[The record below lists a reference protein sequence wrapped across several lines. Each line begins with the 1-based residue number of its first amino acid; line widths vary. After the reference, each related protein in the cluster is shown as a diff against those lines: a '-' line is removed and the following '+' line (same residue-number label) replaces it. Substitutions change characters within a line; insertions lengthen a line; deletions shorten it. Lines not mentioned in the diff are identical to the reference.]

1 MKDEGTVVKSTGSWS
16 FVETPSGKI
25 VSCKI
30 KGKFKT
36 SGIKTTNPVA
46 VGDKVEFEYI
56 ENDTVGLI
64 TNILPRN
71 NYIIRK
77 STNLSKSEQII
88 AANIDT
94 CIIIATIKQ
103 PKTSTGFIDRVLTTA
118 EAYHIPAVI
127 VFNKFDLCD
136 EKCHERLADLMYI
149 YENAGYKVLITS
161 AVKGTGLSEL
171 ENLLRNKTS
180 LITGH
185 SGVGKSALIN
195 AIMPSLDIKIGD
207 ISQYHEKGK
216 HTTTFATMY
225 KLPIGGYIIDTPG
238 VKEFGLADMD
248 KTEIAERFP
257 EIRKYQHD
265 CKFNNCTHT
274 NEPGC
279 AIVKLVENGTIP
291 QERYNNYLSII
302 SDDYFDENKYD

>member
-1 MKDEGTVVKSTGSWS
+1 MNNEGIVIKSTGSWYL
-16 FVETPSGKI
+16 VETPSGNI
-25 VSCKI
+25 VNCKI

-46 VGDKVEFEYI
+46 VGDKVQFDFVD
-56 ENDTVGLI
+56 NDNVGII
-64 TNILPRN
+64 TKIFPRN

-88 AANIDT
+88 AANIDY

-103 PKTSTGFIDRVLTTA
+103 PRTSTGFIDRILTTA
-118 EAYHIPAVI
+118 EAYHIPSVI
-127 VFNKFDLCD
+127 VFNKLDLYD
-136 EKCHERLADLMYI
+136 DNDLERLAELMYI
-149 YENAGYKVLITS
+149 YENAGYKVIVTS
-161 AVKGTGLSEL
+161 AVKNIGLE
-171 ENLLRNKTS
+171 EFRNLLKDKVS

-195 AIMPSLDIKIGD
+195 TIIPESDIKIGD

-238 VKEFGLADMD
+238 IKEFGLADMD
-248 KTEIAERFP
+248 KIEIAERFP
-257 EIRKYQHD
+257 EIRKFQHE
-265 CKFNNCTHT
+265 CRFNNCTHT

-279 AIVKLVENGTIP
+279 AVKEAVEEGLIP
-291 QERYNNYLSII
+291 EERYNSYLSII
-302 SDDYFDENKYD
+302 SDDYLNKNNYD